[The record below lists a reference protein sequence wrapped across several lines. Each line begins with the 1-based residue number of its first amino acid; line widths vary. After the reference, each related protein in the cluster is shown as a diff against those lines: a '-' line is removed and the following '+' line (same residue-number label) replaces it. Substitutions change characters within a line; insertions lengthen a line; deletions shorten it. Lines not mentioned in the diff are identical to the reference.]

1 MSFAACFFQ
10 PERSMSFARAPK
22 DVHCGI
28 FDAFPILTCI
38 RERKYGVASV
48 RRSLALGFWSEVL
61 VRTDVYGL
69 YERFGGL
76 RQKRRMEMSRLKSR
90 YAHFRNSAPAES
102 YRFYP
107 SRISEM
113 PEVFPVRLDGGADV
127 PPPFLNSRS
136 PATIPPYPARWR
148 SRSESSHLRTRPPNG
163 PVLTNQV
170 SFASLNRCHA

>member
-1 MSFAACFFQ
+1 M
-10 PERSMSFARAPK
+10 
-22 DVHCGI
+22 
-28 FDAFPILTCI
+28 
-38 RERKYGVASV
+38 
-48 RRSLALGFWSEVL
+48 
-61 VRTDVYGL
+61 RTDVYGL

-113 PEVFPVRLDGGADV
+113 PEVFPVRLDGDADV
-127 PPPFLNSRS
+127 QPPPFLNSRS

-148 SRSESSHLRTRPPNG
+148 SRSESSHLRTRSPNG
-163 PVLTNQV
+163 SVLTNLV